1 MNEVLKELISH
12 IELPTDQLKDQD
24 PEIREIFIEE
34 VQEIIE
40 FLDFALPQWLDNPS
54 NQAILT
60 DIRRSFHTLKGSG
73 RMAGALP
80 SGELA
85 WAVEEMLNRVMAGV
99 IALNKDVQEL
109 VYSVASLYKTLVQD
123 FESGDG
129 HQIDIRP
136 WIVTANRLRDMQEVE
151 SVLRFTIDYYQ
162 TQDIPT
168 EDVGESIFESHT
180 SQPEIEET
188 ISSPV
193 ELDKLEPVEDVEHTE
208 NIEEINHLVKGEN
221 IDDAESVADIESV
234 EDQTLEIFLEESTEH
249 LQIISSFLHLQHEPS
264 VEEFNQL
271 IRAVHTIRGSS
282 GMVGVDSIFAASSN
296 VENVFKHIDQD
307 RYQQLNAE
315 KQLLLEY
322 HEYVNAYIG
331 VLSDDKTSD
340 QLVLLD
346 QAFANTFAMFEAD
359 YGADSNDNNTQG
371 LVSKLLDLGINDLL
385 DAEFA
390 FVEEAEAGLTG
401 YLISLLEQAEVLQT
415 HLNAKQTESLRKITQ
430 YLEQCY
436 QALLAQEISVEQ
448 HLDVLQK
455 VQALH
460 QYLIEAFDGLAS
472 GQNVAITHLV
482 EAEFEQV
489 LADIQAIDVHYT
501 SLDLADSVLPE
512 SASSESTLSDDPV
525 LQGNNTEHADIESSD
540 HIQTQHANTVFDA
553 ELLDIFLEESDELV
567 AAMDADFNLW
577 EQNPENTQVL
587 KDLFRYLH
595 TLKGGANMI
604 QATHLGEIAHELE
617 SIYERI
623 LSGRIQ
629 PSVTAM
635 QSIRYAQ
642 DEIAARLQRL
652 REHAIDEDNPDLIA
666 SLRAISHAEQSGLQA
681 KPTIVFDDVDESNAE
696 QTATSIFSEHVD
708 SVQDQVQD
716 ADQDQSTAQHHSID
730 FEYVAPDFS
739 VQQTSTLDQ
748 PDQVITS
755 QDEQHHAEFMSEP
768 QGFDDELL
776 DIFLEESDEL
786 VAAMDTDFNAWQQ
799 NPENTQLLKNL
810 FRYLHT
816 LKGGANMVQASHL
829 GEIAHELENIYERVL
844 NGQIVPSTQ
853 VLQTIRYV
861 QDDIAIR
868 LQKLRDQAID
878 EANPALIADLHRIA
892 AGKTVADLSIQSL
905 VQHDQSEVDAQ
916 IIETNTDT
924 ATENLAAEHISADS
938 TATENTITDAAQHIP
953 ELPESVNSDV
963 VEPVSVETQDQ
974 HSAETALLSA
984 EVPVEVDKLD
994 STIPPLLAQAIAE
1007 GDEEKIVIV
1016 ESYIEEAQELLEQ
1029 GETVFEQWRND
1040 RNNRRTLLNLQR
1052 AYHTLKGNSRVVHEQ
1067 LIADIAYQLE
1077 TVFER
1082 FSIHQFTSERYDHL
1096 IQQAQA
1102 WLHHA
1107 ILNGS
1112 FDGASELKA
1121 RLQAIKYQDSLLP
1134 ADEELGS
1141 ETIDFATV
1149 VQYDMVQG
1157 DGSTPPP
1164 MYAEVEKNQETQAQ
1178 EQIRISADLVE
1189 KMIDLSGE
1197 SAINRS
1203 RIELDLGQMNFTLS
1217 EMELAIQRLADQL
1230 RRMEGELETQILVKH
1245 EITGQRYGEFDPL
1258 EMDQYS
1264 ALNQLSKSLAESASD
1279 LIDFKTT
1286 LSEKIRDTENLLLQ
1300 QSRIQN
1306 ELQQSLMGTRLVP
1319 FTRLLPRLQRL
1330 VRQTSTQL
1338 NRPVELNIENTE
1350 GELDRNILERL
1361 VSPLEHML
1369 RNAIDHGIEDPETR
1383 KQLGKSTTGH
1393 INLNIAR
1400 EGNDILVIFSD
1411 DGHGIDVNA
1420 VKQKAEQNGLITP
1433 GMQISDVDLMQ
1444 YIFHSGLTTAKKV
1457 TQISGRGVGL
1467 DVVQSEI
1474 KSLGGHVSVNSELG
1488 KGTEFTIRVPTTVAV
1503 SDALMVRVGDQQFAL
1518 PLTQI
1523 ERIVRVSPVALTEY
1537 YDSKAEQFELD
1548 QTSYRLRYVGEFVT
1562 GQAKPVFS
1570 NMGSSVPVII
1580 FNSAGRSVA
1589 LQVDQLVGSRAQIVI
1604 KPIGKQMSSVGSV
1617 GGATILAD
1625 GRVCLIL
1632 DGQNI
1637 SRLVLTTARAH
1648 RVEHIVQQPVESRV
1662 SRRTVMVVDDS
1673 VTVRKVTSRLLERNG
1688 FDVVTA
1694 KDGVEAIEKLASIT
1708 PDLMLL
1714 DIEMPRMDGFEVAN
1728 YIRHDSQHK
1737 HLPIIMITSRTGE
1750 KHREHAFSLGVN
1762 DYMGKPFQEAELL
1775 DNIHKILG
1783 MEKVF

>member
-40 FLDFALPQWLDNPS
+40 FLDSVLPQWLDNPS
-54 NQAILT
+54 NQIILT
-60 DIRRSFHTLKGSG
+60 DIRRSYHTLKGSG
-73 RMAGALP
+73 RMAGAL
-80 SGELA
+80 SSAELA

-99 IALNKDVQEL
+99 ISLNKDVQEL
-109 VYSVASLYKTLVQD
+109 VYSVAILYKILVLD
-123 FESGDG
+123 FENGEG
-129 HQIDIRP
+129 HQIDIRS

-151 SVLRFTIDYYQ
+151 PALRFTIEYYQ
-162 TQDIPT
+162 AQDTLVENI
-168 EDVGESIFESHT
+168 GESVFESDT
-180 SQPEIEET
+180 SQSEVEET
-188 ISSPV
+188 IASPV
-193 ELDKLEPVEDVEHTE
+193 ELDNLELVEETERTE
-208 NIEEINHLVKGEN
+208 NIEETNYLVEIEN
-221 IDDAESVADIESV
+221 IENFESIGDVESV
-234 EDQTLEIFLEESTEH
+234 EDQTLEIFLEESAEH
-249 LQIISSFLHLQHEPS
+249 LQIISSFWHLQHEPS

-282 GMVGVDSIFAASSN
+282 GMVGVDSIFVASSN

-307 RYQQLNAE
+307 RYPQLNAE

-340 QLVLLD
+340 QLALLD
-346 QAFANTFAMFEAD
+346 EAFAHTFALFEAD
-359 YGADSNDNNTQG
+359 YGIDNNDKNTQG

-390 FVEEAEAGLTG
+390 FVEEAEAGLMG
-401 YLISLLEQAEVLQT
+401 YLISLLEQAEILQT
-415 HLNAKQTESLRKITQ
+415 HLYAKQTESLRKVTQ
-430 YLEQCY
+430 YLDQCY
-436 QALLAQEISVEQ
+436 HALLNQKISVQQ
-448 HLDVLQK
+448 HLDLFKK

-460 QYLIEAFDGLAS
+460 QYLIDAFDGLAS

-489 LADIQAIDVHYT
+489 LSEIQEVDIPHR
-501 SLDLADSVLPE
+501 SLVLTDNVLPANV
-512 SASSESTLSDDPV
+512 SYDSTLSKDTA
-525 LQGNNTEHADIESSD
+525 LQGIDTEHADIESRD
-540 HIQTQHANTVFDA
+540 HIQTQHANIVFDA
-553 ELLDIFLEESDELV
+553 ELLDIFLEESYELV

-623 LSGRIQ
+623 LNGRIQ
-629 PSVTAM
+629 PSITAI

-642 DEIAARLQRL
+642 DEIAARLQQL
-652 REHAIDEDNPDLIA
+652 RDHAIDEDNPDLIA
-666 SLRAISHAEQSGLQA
+666 SLRAISHAAQSSLQA
-681 KPTIVFDDVDESNAE
+681 PQIIVHDDANEIMVD
-696 QTATSIFSEHVD
+696 QTALSVLSDHVD
-708 SVQDQVQD
+708 SVQDQAQES
-716 ADQDQSTAQHHSID
+716 DQDQSTAQQHVID
-730 FEYVAPDFS
+730 FEWVEPDLS
-739 VQQTSTLDQ
+739 VQQAATLDQ
-748 PDQVITS
+748 AHQVATS
-755 QDEQHHAEFMSEP
+755 QDEQQDVEPMSEP

-776 DIFLEESDEL
+776 AIFLEESDEL

-844 NGQIVPSTQ
+844 NGQVSPSTQ
-853 VLQTIRYV
+853 VMQTIRYV

-868 LQKLRDQAID
+868 LQKLRDQSID

-892 AGKTVADLSIQSL
+892 AGEIVADLGIQSL
-905 VQHDQSEVDAQ
+905 VQHDQSEVGEQ
-916 IIETNTDT
+916 VIESNTDT
-924 ATENLAAEHISADS
+924 AA
-938 TATENTITDAAQHIP
+938 ENTITDAAQPIS
-953 ELPESVNSDV
+953 ELSESVNSDV

-974 HSAETALLSA
+974 HSAETALLSS
-984 EVPVEVDKLD
+984 EVTSDTVN
-994 STIPPLLAQAIAE
+994 STIPPLLAHAIAE

-1016 ESYIEEAQELLEQ
+1016 ESYIEEAQELLKQ

-1040 RNNRRTLLNLQR
+1040 RNNRRILLTLQR

-1067 LIADIAYQLE
+1067 LVADIAYQLE

-1082 FSIHQFTSERYDHL
+1082 FSIHQFASERYDHL

-1102 WLHHA
+1102 WLYHA

-1121 RLQAIKYQDSLLP
+1121 RLQAIKYQDSQLP

-1149 VQYDMVQG
+1149 AQYDVVQG

-1164 MYAEVEKNQETQAQ
+1164 MYAEVEKNHETQAQ

-1400 EGNDILVIFSD
+1400 EANDILIIFSD
-1411 DGHGIDVNA
+1411 DGHGIDVAA
-1420 VKQKAEQNGLITP
+1420 VKQKAEQNGLITA
-1433 GMQISDVDLMQ
+1433 GVQISDVDLMQ
-1444 YIFHSGLTTAKKV
+1444 YIFHSGLTTAQKV

-1503 SDALMVRVGDQQFAL
+1503 SDALMVRVGEQQFAL
-1518 PLTQI
+1518 PLAQI
-1523 ERIVRVSPVALTEY
+1523 ERIVRVSPVALAEY

-1562 GQAKPVFS
+1562 GQAKPVFN

-1637 SRLVLTTARAH
+1637 ARLVLTTARAH
-1648 RVEHIVQQPVESRV
+1648 RVEQIVQQPAEIRA